1 MLVHLLFKK
10 FAADSGQMMLIHS
23 TSEFS
28 AWRKSIANQ
37 TVAFVPTMGAL
48 HNGHH
53 SLIVHAAQQCDLVVV
68 SIFVNAMQFGD
79 ADDFDNYPRDEHSD
93 YLASVSAGA
102 NMVFA
107 PQQQDLFPSDFDKY
121 LTPSP
126 LANNYEGKHRPGH
139 FAGVVTVVHRL
150 FEIVQPNVA
159 IFGAKDF
166 QQVAVIRAMSNELH
180 PTVRIVSLETV
191 RDTDGLALSS
201 RNARLSTRSRLQA
214 EVIPRALQ
222 AIANLHAQGETRS
235 HVLKSEA
242 LKNFGAEPNMHV
254 EYLEI
259 VQQNTLD
266 TVDEARNAVVLFAGV
281 IDGVRLIDNL
291 LLQ

>member
-1 MLVHLLFKK
+1 
-10 FAADSGQMMLIHS
+10 MMLIHS

-79 ADDFDNYPRDEHSD
+79 ADDYNKYPRSEQSD
-93 YLASVSAGA
+93 YLASVASGA
-102 NMVFA
+102 NIVFA

-150 FEIVQPNVA
+150 FDIVQPNVA

>member
-1 MLVHLLFKK
+1 
-10 FAADSGQMMLIHS
+10 MMLIHS
-23 TSEFS
+23 TSEFG

-48 HNGHH
+48 HSGHH

-79 ADDFDNYPRDEHSD
+79 ADDFNTYPRSEQSD
-93 YLASVSAGA
+93 YLASVTAGA
-102 NMVFA
+102 NVVFA
-107 PQQQDLFPSDFDKY
+107 PHQQEIFPADFNRY
-121 LTPSP
+121 LTPSS
-126 LANNYEGKHRPGH
+126 LANDYEGKHRPGH
-139 FAGVVTVVHRL
+139 FAGVVTVVNRL
-150 FEIVQPNVA
+150 FDIVQPDVV
-159 IFGAKDF
+159 IFGAKDY

-180 PTVRIVSLETV
+180 PTIRIVSLETV

-201 RNARLSTRSRLQA
+201 RNTRLNTASRLQA
-214 EVIPRALQ
+214 QVIPRALQ

-235 HVLKSEA
+235 HVLKSEGF
-242 LKNFGAEPNMHV
+242 KNFGAEPNMHV

-259 VQQNTLD
+259 VQQDTLN
-266 TVDEARNAVVLFAGV
+266 TVDEARNAVLLFAGV

>member
-1 MLVHLLFKK
+1 
-10 FAADSGQMMLIHS
+10 MMLIHS

-102 NMVFA
+102 NIVFA
-107 PQQQDLFPSDFDKY
+107 PQQQDIFPADFNQF

-150 FEIVQPNVA
+150 FDIVQPDIA
-159 IFGAKDF
+159 IFGEKDY
-166 QQVAVIRAMSNELH
+166 QQVAVIRAMSDELH
-180 PTVRIVSLETV
+180 PTIRIVSLETV

-201 RNARLSTRSRLQA
+201 RNTRLNTASRLQA

-242 LKNFGAEPNMHV
+242 LNNFGAEPNMHV

>member
-1 MLVHLLFKK
+1 MLVPLSFKK
-10 FAADSGQMMLIHS
+10 FAAVSGLMMLIHS
-23 TSEFS
+23 TSAFG
-28 AWRKSIANQ
+28 AWRKSVANQ

-53 SLIVHAAQQCDLVVV
+53 SLIAHAAQQCDLVVV
-68 SIFVNAMQFGD
+68 SVFVNALQFGD
-79 ADDFDNYPRDEHSD
+79 ADDYEKYPRDEHSD
-93 YLASVSAGA
+93 YRASVTAGA
-102 NMVFA
+102 NVVFA
-107 PQQQDLFPSDFDKY
+107 PQQQEIFPADFNRF
-121 LTPSP
+121 LTPSSI
-126 LANNYEGKHRPGH
+126 ADNYEGKHRPGH
-139 FAGVVTVVHRL
+139 FAGVVTVVNRL
-150 FEIVQPNVA
+150 FDIVQPDIA
-159 IFGAKDF
+159 IFGEKDY
-166 QQVAVIRAMSNELH
+166 QQIAVIRAMSDELH
-180 PTVRIVSLETV
+180 PTIRIVSLETV

-201 RNARLSTRSRLQA
+201 RNTRLNTASRLQA

>member
-1 MLVHLLFKK
+1 
-10 FAADSGQMMLIHS
+10 MMLIHS

-48 HNGHH
+48 HNGHN

-150 FEIVQPNVA
+150 FDIVQPDIA
-159 IFGAKDF
+159 IFGEKDY
-166 QQVAVIRAMSNELH
+166 QQVAVIRAMSDELH
-180 PTVRIVSLETV
+180 PTIRIVSLETV

-201 RNARLSTRSRLQA
+201 RNTRLNTASRLQA

>member
-1 MLVHLLFKK
+1 
-10 FAADSGQMMLIHS
+10 MLIHS

-28 AWRKSIANQ
+28 AWRKSVANQ

-79 ADDFDNYPRDEHSD
+79 AEDFDNYPRDEQSD

-102 NMVFA
+102 NIVFA
-107 PQQQDLFPSDFDKY
+107 PQQQDIFPADFNQF

-150 FEIVQPNVA
+150 FDIVQPDSA
-159 IFGAKDF
+159 IFGEKDY
-166 QQVAVIRAMSNELH
+166 QQVAVIRAMSDELH
-180 PTVRIVSLETV
+180 PTIRIVSLETV

-201 RNARLSTRSRLQA
+201 RNIRLNTASRLQA

-266 TVDEARNAVVLFAGV
+266 TVDEACNAVVLFAGV

>member
-150 FEIVQPNVA
+150 FDIVQPHNA
-159 IFGAKDF
+159 IFGEKDY
-166 QQVAVIRAMSNELH
+166 QQIAVIRAMSDELH
-180 PTVRIVSLETV
+180 PTIRIVSLETV

-201 RNARLSTRSRLQA
+201 RNTRLNTASRLQA

>member
-1 MLVHLLFKK
+1 
-10 FAADSGQMMLIHS
+10 MMLIHS

-28 AWRKSIANQ
+28 AWRKSVANQ

-79 ADDFDNYPRDEHSD
+79 AEDFDNYPRDEQSD

-102 NMVFA
+102 NIVFA
-107 PQQQDLFPSDFDKY
+107 PQQQDIFPADFNQF

-150 FEIVQPNVA
+150 FDIVQPDSA
-159 IFGAKDF
+159 IFGEKDY
-166 QQVAVIRAMSNELH
+166 QQVAVIRAMSDELH
-180 PTVRIVSLETV
+180 PTIRIVSLETV

-201 RNARLSTRSRLQA
+201 RNIRLNTASRLQA

-266 TVDEARNAVVLFAGV
+266 TVDEACNAVVLFAGV

>member
-1 MLVHLLFKK
+1 
-10 FAADSGQMMLIHS
+10 MLIHS

-48 HNGHH
+48 HNGHN

-68 SIFVNAMQFGD
+68 SIFVNALQFGD
-79 ADDFDNYPRDEHSD
+79 SYDYDKYPRTEQSD
-93 YLASVSAGA
+93 YLASVASGA
-102 NMVFA
+102 NVVFA
-107 PQQQDLFPSDFDKY
+107 PQQQDIFPADFNQF

-150 FEIVQPNVA
+150 FDIVQPDIA
-159 IFGAKDF
+159 IFGEKDY
-166 QQVAVIRAMSNELH
+166 QQIAVIRAMSDELH
-180 PTVRIVSLETV
+180 PTIRIVSLETV

-201 RNARLSTRSRLQA
+201 RNTRLNTASRLQA